1 MFSLVMTQ
9 LKQVSAGTSWI
20 SCSYFKLLIFYALFD
35 YLLLLLLLLFY
46 SSPPP
51 PPQMLPLST
60 NIREAYKKGL
70 DTEQFFIQNLALFI
84 CTFLKEH
91 QQLIESKVSHNAF
104 AC

>member
-1 MFSLVMTQ
+1 MQLFKILVF
-9 LKQVSAGTSWI
+9 
-20 SCSYFKLLIFYALFD
+20 CALFD
-35 YLLLLLLLLFY
+35 YLLLLLLLFY
-46 SSPPP
+46 SSPP

-91 QQLIESKVSHNAF
+91 QQLIESKVQ
-104 AC
+104 

>member
-20 SCSYFKLLIFYALFD
+20 SCNHFKLLVFYALFD
-35 YLLLLLLLLFY
+35 YSLLLLLFY
-46 SSPPP
+46 SFPPPP

-91 QQLIESKVSHNAF
+91 QQLIESKVQ
-104 AC
+104 